1 MLLLPLLGI
10 WPFSMITVGSLW
22 CLLFSYLASLESDLG
37 TKKCTMGGK
46 QNHLEG
52 QEKAPPG

>member
-1 MLLLPLLGI
+1 MLLLPLLG
-10 WPFSMITVGSLW
+10 ITVGSLW